1 MGKMNLSYPKYL
13 LTLLVLCFELPL
25 YSELLSDA
33 QEELLM
39 QLPPDQRASIE
50 AKMEDTNR
58 IENELDEIFEQESF
72 LVERPSEDEIE
83 ITCEECIFG
92 YEIFKYSPSTFAPAN
107 IVPVSS
113 TYALGPGDKLTID
126 LYGAKKDSEE
136 VTVSRDGTIYLP
148 FMGRINLAGLTF
160 NEAQK
165 AINLRAEKELIGTE
179 VSISLDELRSITVYV
194 LGEAYQPGAYT
205 VSALSTVT
213 NTLFLSGG
221 VSKQGSLRN
230 IQVKRGGKTVNVYDL
245 YDMLIYGDTSTD
257 FRLEDGDTIFIP
269 FFENT
274 VKVGGSFRRPYLYE
288 LSDGETLEDV
298 VTLAGGFKSEVSFNP
313 NIEYTTINRKTDKR
327 DTSIFAYDENTKTK
341 LIFDGDIVNVSEN
354 AELEPLNVELT
365 GQFKKPG
372 MYTFKQGDTILDVV
386 KRAGGYTES
395 AFPEG
400 GVLLRKK
407 VAEQEKKAFETTAD
421 NLESLLIDLVKD
433 SNVPV
438 TEFTIAPIT
447 KLVDT
452 LRTTEPLGR
461 VITSFDTLELR
472 TDPYANIELQT
483 GDKIHIPRRPYSVSV
498 VGEVLKSTSMQYHP
512 QYELTDYLDNAG
524 GFNQNADEKRVYVIS
539 PNGQAKL
546 YKKRF
551 LQQNLDIIPGSTIF
565 VPREVR
571 DTLSYSRIITPIFAD
586 LALAA
591 AALTSINN

>member
-1 MGKMNLSYPKYL
+1 MKKLQPKFL
-13 LTLLVLCFELPL
+13 LTFLLLAFELPL
-25 YSELLSDA
+25 FSELLSEA

-58 IENELDEIFEQESF
+58 IEDELDEIFDADSF
-72 LVERPSEDEIE
+72 LVQRPPASERE
-83 ITCEECIFG
+83 ITCEDCIFG
-92 YEIFKYSPSTFAPAN
+92 YEIFQYSPSTFAPAN
-107 IVPVSS
+107 IVPISS

-126 LYGAKKDSEE
+126 LYGSKKDSEK

-160 NEAQK
+160 SEAQE
-165 AINLRAEKELIGTE
+165 AINARAEKELIGTE

-205 VSALSTVT
+205 LSALSTVT

-221 VSKQGSLRN
+221 VNEQGSLRN
-230 IQVKRGGKTVNVYDL
+230 IQVKRGGKLVGEYDL

-257 FRLEDGDTIFIP
+257 FRLEDGDTLFIP
-269 FFENT
+269 FFKST
-274 VKVGGSFRRPYLYE
+274 VRAGGSFRRPYLYE
-288 LSDGETLEDV
+288 LKQGETLEDV
-298 VTLAGGFKSEVSFNP
+298 VALAGGFKNEVSLNP
-313 NIEYTTINRKTDKR
+313 QLEYTTINRITNQR
-327 DTSIFAYDENTKTK
+327 DTS
-341 LIFDGDIVNVSEN
+341 LIFYDDETKSNLVFNGDTVNVSEN
-354 AELEPLNVELT
+354 SELEPLFVELT

-372 MYTFKQGDTILDVV
+372 VYTFKQGDTVLDVIS
-386 KRAGGYTES
+386 RAGGYTKS
-395 AFPEG
+395 AFTEG

-407 VAEQEKKAFETTAD
+407 VAEQEKEAYETTAD
-421 NLESLLIDLVKD
+421 NLENLLVDLVKD

-438 TEFTIAPIT
+438 SEFTIAPIT

-452 LRTTEPLGR
+452 LRTAEPLGR
-461 VITSFDTLELR
+461 VVTSFDLLELR
-472 TDPYANIELQT
+472 TDPYANTEIQT
-483 GDKIHIPRRPYSVSV
+483 GDKIHIPRRPNSVSV
-498 VGEVLKSTSMQYHP
+498 VGEVLKSTSLQYHP
-512 QYELTDYLDNAG
+512 ESQLTDYLASAG
-524 GFNQNADEKRVYVIS
+524 GFNQNADEKRVYVIA

-546 YKKRF
+546 YKQRF
-551 LQQNLDIIPGSTIF
+551 FQQSFDIVPGSTIF

>member
-1 MGKMNLSYPKYL
+1 MGKMNLLHPKYL
-13 LTLLVLCFELPL
+13 LTLLVLCFNLPL

-72 LVERPSEDEIE
+72 LVERPSEDEDL

-107 IVPVSS
+107 IVPISS

-160 NEAQK
+160 YEAQK

-230 IQVKRGGKTVNVYDL
+230 IQIKRGGETVNEYDL

-274 VKVGGSFRRPYLYE
+274 VRVGGSFRRPYLYE
-288 LSDGETLEDV
+288 LLEGETLADV

-313 NIEYTTINRKTDKR
+313 NIEYTTINRNIDKR
-327 DTSIFAYDENTKTK
+327 VTSILAYDENTKNT

-354 AELEPLNVELT
+354 AELEPLYVELT

-372 MYTFKQGDTILDVV
+372 MYTFKQGETILDVV
-386 KRAGGYTES
+386 KRASGYTES

-400 GVLLRKK
+400 GVLLRTK

-433 SNVPV
+433 SSVPV

-512 QYELTDYLDNAG
+512 EYELTDYLDNAG

-551 LQQNLDIIPGSTIF
+551 LQQSLDIIPGSTIF